1 MSRPKIVVLS
11 GSTRSGSYN
20 RQLASEVARTAEN
33 KGGSAT
39 VVDLADYPLGFV
51 DAEVGGGEM
60 PEAVQKLH
68 ALLAAQD
75 GVFLITPEY
84 NSFPSPL
91 LLNTLDW
98 LSRLRH
104 YEGGMDE
111 VFGAPLYAVGAASPS
126 PIGGYRALMA
136 LRQKLEIGLGAT
148 VIPAM
153 VHVAAAF
160 AAFDEDGKLKG
171 DADVAMV
178 ERAVGQLVERLQP

>member
-1 MSRPKIVVLS
+1 MPKVAVLS
-11 GSTRSGSYN
+11 GSTRSGSFN
-20 RQLASEVARTAEN
+20 RLLAGEVARSVES
-33 KGGSAT
+33 KGGTAT
-39 VVDLADYPLGFV
+39 LIDLAAYPLVFV
-51 DAEVGGGEM
+51 DAEVGAGEM

-75 GVFLITPEY
+75 GVFLVTPEY

-91 LLNTLDW
+91 LLNALDW

-111 VFGAPLYAVGAASPS
+111 VFGKPLYAVGAASPS

-153 VHVAAAF
+153 VHVASAF

-171 DADVAMV
+171 EADVAMID
-178 ERAVGQLVERLQP
+178 RAVGQLVGRLRR